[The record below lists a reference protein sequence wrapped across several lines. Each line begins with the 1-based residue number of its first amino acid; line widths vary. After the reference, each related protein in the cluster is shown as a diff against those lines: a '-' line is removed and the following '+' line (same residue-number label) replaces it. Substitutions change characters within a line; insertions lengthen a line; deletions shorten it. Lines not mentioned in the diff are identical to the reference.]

1 MKRIFITVYI
11 LLVGT
16 LFTLPFGVGHIVDD
30 LFEGEIIK
38 ADRDISKGTFFLIAE
53 RLTGLSP
60 EAQKQELEALSP
72 RFGYPLGLYR
82 LDEVQVEEEDQA
94 DFLAGLIVQE
104 EDRDM
109 LVMRLGDAGHVLTMG
124 GPFPWERL
132 HHRATF
138 LFIVLFMI
146 LLILPALAWTIFFNW
161 DVKKMENTAARFIAG
176 DYNARVKVSKIS
188 SLTHIAR
195 GFNTNADKAQQLITS
210 QKDLVNSVSH
220 EIRTPLARI
229 KFSLE
234 MAEEERPR
242 KPGTTD
248 YMAEIGQDVQEI
260 ETLVDEMLTY
270 AKFEQEPEISHRL
283 SNHELVSW
291 LSGLVRREQKGVA
304 HLSVHFKTLPE
315 TLHFIARFEPVYL
328 GWAVRNLIR
337 NGMKYAAT
345 RVEILFEPGPD
356 RMHIHVD
363 DDGPGIPKDARDKIF
378 EPFFRMDGSRSRDSG
393 GYGLGLAIAKRITR
407 WHRGTIRVGKSPL
420 QGARFSMMLPVNR
433 EEKLPEQGN
442 QKDKKI

>member
-11 LLVGT
+11 LLVGI
-16 LFTLPFGVGHIVDD
+16 LFTLPHGVGHIING
-30 LFEGEIIK
+30 LFEEEVAK
-38 ADRDISKGTFFLIAE
+38 AKRDISKGTFFLIAE
-53 RLTGLSP
+53 RLAGMDP

-82 LDEVQVEEEDQA
+82 LDEIQVDQGA
-94 DFLAGLIVQE
+94 QKDFLAGLIVEE
-104 EDRDM
+104 EDRHI
-109 LVMRLGDAGHVLTMG
+109 LVMRLGDQVLTMG
-124 GPFPWERL
+124 GPFPDEWL
-132 HHRATF
+132 HHRAVPFF
-138 LFIVLFMI
+138 LLILMI
-146 LLILPALAWTIFFNW
+146 LLVLPALAWTIFFNW
-161 DVKKMENTAARFIAG
+161 DVKKMENTAARFMAG
-176 DYNARVKVSKIS
+176 DYNARVRVSKIS

-195 GFNTNADKAQQLITS
+195 GFNINADKAQRLITS

-234 MAEEERPR
+234 MAGEDVPR

-291 LSGLVRREQKGVA
+291 LSGLVRREQTGAV
-304 HLSVHFKTLPE
+304 HPIHFKTLPE
-315 TLHFIARFEPVYL
+315 TFHFIARFEPVYL

-337 NGMKYAAT
+337 NGVKYAAT

-363 DDGPGIPKDARDKIF
+363 DDGPGIPEEVRDKIF
-378 EPFFRMDGSRSRDSG
+378 EPFYRMDGSRSRDSG

-407 WHRGTIRVGKSPL
+407 WHGGTIIVGQSPL
-420 QGARFSMMLPVNR
+420 QGARFTMMLPVTQ
-433 EEKLPEQGN
+433 EFHLQPA
-442 QKDKKI
+442 KKRKE